1 MGGDSDP
8 VAFDPGSPKVRHPS
22 TGGKNS
28 STEKN
33 LFEAVVLLDLYKSF
47 AYVSGETRN
56 AHGYPKPEPQK
67 RFEAAPITSRVC
79 RRCRDFGS
87 RPTSTRAI
95 WQVASWA
102 WTTPR
107 KRSAVGC
114 LRRTAANFRGSVERG
129 PSACGGLAVL
139 PKVHPEP
146 VIGVSLA
153 EIAEIPLECTPWVK
167 QQNCGQRGVSPRAG
181 GSPQET
187 VRPFAVSFSGCTP
200 WRGTSGVAEIAENK
214 FYVARS
220 APRG

>member
-8 VAFDPGSPKVRHPS
+8 VAFDRGSPKVRHPS
-22 TGGKNS
+22 TGGERIPAPKKPVRGRS
-28 STEKN
+28 IT
-33 LFEAVVLLDLYKSF
+33 DLYKSA

-153 EIAEIPLECTPWVK
+153 EIAEIPLECTPLGETAK
-167 QQNCGQRGVSPRAG
+167 LRTEGGVSSCRRVSAG
-181 GSPQET
+181 DS
-187 VRPFAVSFSGCTP
+187 
-200 WRGTSGVAEIAENK
+200 
-214 FYVARS
+214 S
-220 APRG
+220 AFCRLIFRVHPPGGALAG